1 MVNAVHVCLFVF
13 LHPFLNKIYKCPF
26 IRQKHYEE
34 ILAAS
39 NASDHGGM
47 DIDHTFHGT
56 LHNRPNMSFV
66 IYNTLLGSGYIILHL
81 ICVTFSQNLNA
92 TLVYFVKIF
101 SEGFKINVTL

>member
-1 MVNAVHVCLFVF
+1 MANAVYVCLFVF

-66 IYNTLLGSGYIILHL
+66 ITRYLAADILYYIRFMLHFPK
-81 ICVTFSQNLNA
+81 T
-92 TLVYFVKIF
+92 
-101 SEGFKINVTL
+101 